1 MLRGGS
7 QNSETTFVNQLL
19 ILFHRPGLRLSGEI
33 LPPQTTIRTCLDRG
47 ALLPGV
53 VLLGKRT
60 SGKRTGFDLY
70 RGTSPIRQR
79 PPP

>member
-1 MLRGGS
+1 MFRGGS

-19 ILFHRPGLRLSGEI
+19 ILLHRPGLRFPGESV
-33 LPPQTTIRTCLDRG
+33 PPQTTIRTCLERG

-70 RGTSPIRQR
+70 RVTSPIRKR